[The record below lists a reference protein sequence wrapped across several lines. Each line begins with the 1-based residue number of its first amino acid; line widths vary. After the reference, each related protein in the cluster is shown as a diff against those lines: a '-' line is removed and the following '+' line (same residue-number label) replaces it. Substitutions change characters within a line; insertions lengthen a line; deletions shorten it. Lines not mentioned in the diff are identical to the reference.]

1 MIDTF
6 VNQGVTV
13 TRVNARAKDDGPW
26 NCDRF
31 GRTDAEIR
39 SQFEIAQLIGTQGV
53 TIRLRIAKLLSA
65 IHSATF
71 SRGVNFTTLL

>member
-1 MIDTF
+1 MELRPIW
-6 VNQGVTV
+6 Q
-13 TRVNARAKDDGPW
+13 DGCR
-26 NCDRF
+26 N
-31 GRTDAEIR
+31 R

-65 IHSATF
+65 IHSSTF